1 MDVDAAAN
9 IMLNSAGSDQDAVTR
24 LRTGT
29 NFGRPDFNR
38 MLGAMSDEITDGS
51 YLAGLEA
58 SMRMQVGV
66 YFCGPSNLARDIR
79 TACKAASSQM
89 VDFKFWKEHF

>member
-1 MDVDAAAN
+1 MHAAAN
-9 IMLNSAGSDQDAVTR
+9 IMLNSAGTDQDAVTR

-29 NFGRPDFNR
+29 NFGRPDFKR
-38 MLGAMSDEITDGS
+38 MLGAMPDEIIDGI
-51 YLAGLEA
+51 
-58 SMRMQVGV
+58 
-66 YFCGPSNLARDIR
+66 LARDIR